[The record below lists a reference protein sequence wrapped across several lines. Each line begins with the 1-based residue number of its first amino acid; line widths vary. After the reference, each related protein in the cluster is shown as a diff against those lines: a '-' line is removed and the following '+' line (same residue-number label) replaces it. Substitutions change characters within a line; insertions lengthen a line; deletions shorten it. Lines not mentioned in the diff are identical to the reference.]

1 MDASRLAD
9 TLLNTLV
16 DALTQSVFQ
25 VRPDVDARLRQTVD
39 QTSHPL
45 AHLNLQAIVT
55 NLDIAKRKQVP
66 LCQDTGIPTFFL
78 EIGSKFPF
86 SLDYQTLLE
95 TVVRKVTI
103 SAPLRPNAVIPFTN
117 KNSGDN
123 TGHGWPIIY
132 TTFLSNSN
140 LLRIRFLMKG
150 GGSENCSAL
159 FMFSP
164 TITVDAICENLAKWV
179 IDTRGKPCP
188 PVILGIGIGGDAST
202 CLKLAKESLFRPL
215 DEEPDLPALAEIKRE
230 VVKRVNERGLGPMGL
245 GGSPTCLG
253 ATIRWAMRH
262 PASFPVGLVVQCH
275 AHRGGEVVVKENGE
289 MKFNA

>member
-1 MDASRLAD
+1 MDASRLED
-9 TLLNTLV
+9 TLLNALV
-16 DALTQSVFQ
+16 EAITQSVVQ
-25 VRPDVDARLRQTVD
+25 VRPDVDALLRQTVD
-39 QTSHPL
+39 QTAPL
-45 AHLNLQAIVT
+45 SAHLNIQAIVA

-86 SLDYQTLLE
+86 SLDYTTLLE
-95 TVVRKVTI
+95 TAVRKVTI
-103 SAPLRPNAVIPFTN
+103 SAPLRPNAVTPFLN

-123 TGHGWPIIY
+123 TGQEWPI
-132 TTFLSNSN
+132 THVTFLSNSN

-164 TITVDAICENLAKWV
+164 TITVDAICKKLANWV

-188 PVILGIGIGGDAST
+188 PVILGIGIGGDAPT
-202 CLKLAKESLFRPL
+202 CLKLAKESLFQPL

-230 VVKRVNERGLGPMGL
+230 VVRLVNERGYGPMGL

-275 AHRGGEVVVKENGE
+275 AHRGGEVVVNENGE
-289 MKFNA
+289 VKIDD